1 MAAKTN
7 YFRLGLFVLVA
18 LAILFAL
25 LFILGGR
32 SLFKPKV
39 IVETYFDE
47 SVSGLKVGSPVE
59 FRGVPLGQVTEI
71 TISARVYQQ
80 HVALDDRRAYIV
92 VRAQLQGL
100 AAEEAVAAL
109 SDYIKRG
116 LRFQT
121 QLAGITGQLYLS
133 LDFLDPAKYPG
144 LPFDWKPDYPYIPSA
159 PSLVNEIIA
168 NAQGFI
174 TSLDEVNLRQL
185 VHDLNRLVVSL
196 DDRVSKVPVEQLAN
210 EAIEVLKAAH
220 GAVDQVNKLLTTV
233 PIDQTVKNLQKASAQ
248 LDRLLGNPALET
260 APKDISVMT
269 GRLKRIAES
278 GELESIA
285 RNLNQTLARA
295 EAILGNNQYDI
306 RAAIEDLRVTADN
319 LRTLTEQAKRYPA
332 GLIFGAPPPRLQ
344 LPQENK

>member
-1 MAAKTN
+1 MAVKTN

-32 SLFKPKV
+32 SLFEPKV

-80 HVALDDRRAYIV
+80 HVALDDRGAYIV
-92 VRAQLQGL
+92 VRAQLQGP

-116 LRFQT
+116 LRF
-121 QLAGITGQLYLS
+121 
-133 LDFLDPAKYPG
+133 P
-144 LPFDWKPDYPYIPSA
+144 
-159 PSLVNEIIA
+159 
-168 NAQGFI
+168 
-174 TSLDEVNLRQL
+174 
-185 VHDLNRLVVSL
+185 
-196 DDRVSKVPVEQLAN
+196 
-210 EAIEVLKAAH
+210 
-220 GAVDQVNKLLTTV
+220 
-233 PIDQTVKNLQKASAQ
+233 VKNLQKASAQ

-278 GELESIA
+278 GELEDFA

-295 EAILGNNQYDI
+295 EAILSNNQYDI

-319 LRTLTEQAKRYPA
+319 LRTLTEKRLRQQGT
-332 GLIFGAPPPRLQ
+332 GLSPGRCAL
-344 LPQENK
+344 LD